1 MTPRA
6 PLGPNRGHLAA
17 RGPPGGSRGPLEQRI
32 GGQMLQEA
40 PRVQGNPMAG
50 YAQGPGLPR

>member
-1 MTPRA
+1 MAPRA
-6 PLGPNRGHLAA
+6 PLGPNRGHLAT
-17 RGPPGGSRGPLEQRI
+17 RGPPGGDRGPLEQRV
-32 GGQMLQEA
+32 GGPMLQEA